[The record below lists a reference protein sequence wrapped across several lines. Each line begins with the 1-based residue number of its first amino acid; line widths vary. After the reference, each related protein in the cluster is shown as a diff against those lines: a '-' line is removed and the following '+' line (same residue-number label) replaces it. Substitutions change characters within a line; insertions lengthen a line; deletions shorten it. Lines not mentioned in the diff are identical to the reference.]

1 MKVLPRTVPMAF
13 AGVPSPGQVLRY
25 EYLQPLGMPAAQLAR
40 KTGVPARY
48 ISDIIA
54 GKRPIEE
61 DMAQRFAI
69 VFRTSP
75 FYWMTL
81 QANYAR
87 ACRVGRR
94 AVPKRRRPTRM
105 DEPDGYAT
113 DEATCPGDDAAGQAR
128 S

>member
-1 MKVLPRTVPMAF
+1 MAF

-25 EYLQPLGMPAAQLAR
+25 EYLEPLGMPASQLAR

-54 GKRPIEE
+54 GKRPIGE

-87 ACRVGRR
+87 ACRVGRHT
-94 AVPKRRRPTRM
+94 APKRRRMM
-105 DEPDGYAT
+105 DELDRDAAGDPP
-113 DEATCPGDDAAGQAR
+113 CPGDDGAGPAG

>member
-1 MKVLPRTVPMAF
+1 MAF

-25 EYLQPLGMPAAQLAR
+25 EYLEPLGMPAAQLAR

-54 GKRPIEE
+54 GKRPIGE

-81 QANYAR
+81 QANYTR
-87 ACRVGRR
+87 ACRVGRHT
-94 AVPKRRRPTRM
+94 APKRRRKAPM
-105 DEPDGYAT
+105 DESDADDLPCLAD
-113 DEATCPGDDAAGQAR
+113 DDAGHAQ